1 MDNNIRYRQTE
12 HCPDIYNINL
22 SIIGSKDK
30 FGRMKELAKEINKR
44 GFQCPIFGI
53 LQWTDTDCLYQMIQD
68 AEVSIKNSIPV
79 FSVYISIW
87 EVEEHEL
94 RPINDPRVF
103 YEIHTIG
110 DDLHE
115 DEHWTNDTDGIFF
128 PNKYFVGLDD
138 RNGEQISI
146 EAKDFSEV
154 KDLVKKTYPEVSEEV
169 KDLEDLST
177 YFEYV
182 LKRPFWIYYTLQD
195 KKLVSPKTYLIV
207 NRLIQS
213 IYE

>member
-1 MDNNIRYRQTE
+1 MDNIRYRQTE

-22 SIIGSKDK
+22 SIVGSKDK
-30 FGRMKELAKEINKR
+30 FVRMKELAKEINNR
-44 GFQCPIFGI
+44 GFQSAIFDI
-53 LQWTDTDCLYQMIQD
+53 LQWTDTDCLYQKIQD
-68 AEVSIKNSIPV
+68 ANVFIKEGFPV
-79 FSVYISIW
+79 LSLFLSVW
-87 EVEEHEL
+87 ETEEHYL
-94 RPINDPRVF
+94 IVPDYKNVF
-103 YEIHTIG
+103 YETHTIG

-154 KDLVKKTYPEVSEEV
+154 KDLVKKTSPEVSEEV
-169 KDLEDLST
+169 KDLDDLSL

-182 LKRPFWIYYTLQD
+182 LKRPFWIYYTLKD
-195 KKLVSPKTYLIV
+195 RDLVSPKTNLII